1 MMKILLI
8 LCCIVFLTKSGQCVF
23 KEIDGIYYAFYLET
37 TSWEEATIQCTGGSL
52 LTLTSAVKTDVYAFL
67 NESSPPESGFAWTS
81 GICNASG
88 CDVAP
93 ARPSNTFWSDEYPR
107 PLDEFP
113 AGTTVTYIVW
123 NRQTDLFANTVNY
136 TDDAMQIT
144 VDQFICEYSSRNAGV
159 DVVSYT
165 NGDCFS
171 QNNSA
176 LQTCICD
183 DGFQGENCS
192 EAVQT
197 TSETV
202 PTDVSMANVTTEQ
215 FTTSVTAADPNGT
228 FATEASTANVP
239 VGTSSAS
246 GSTTATNTDMTTANN
261 SVTDVTT
268 TDLASHSS
276 VTDVTTT
283 DLASHSSV
291 TDVSASSSAST
302 DILTSASAS
311 TDILASTGASTDILT
326 STDASTD
333 VGASTSAS
341 TDVDASSSASNDV
354 STSTSASTVIAT
366 TWSTAPLSNVCDSN
380 PCLNGQC
387 QAFTDFYICVCAVGY
402 RGLHCNILANASSTL
417 APGSINAT
425 VAAIISSE
433 SNVLNILIGVSIL
446 VAVATFSGI
455 VAIRKTAKRNGSGQS
470 QDSIQDAV
478 DSDDSLSSD
487 DSSLSVYTPFIDMDT
502 DSVGSTKHEI
512 RQWNTNPPDMVLRK
526 EPAEK

>member
-1 MMKILLI
+1 MMKTLLI
-8 LCCIVFLTKSGQCVF
+8 LYCIVFFTKSGQCVF
-23 KEIDGIYYAFYLET
+23 KEIGGVYYAFYLET
-37 TSWEEATIQCTGGSL
+37 TSWEEATVQCTGGSL
-52 LTLTSAVKTDVYAFL
+52 LTLTSAVKGDVYAFL

-88 CDVAP
+88 CDVTP
-93 ARPSNTFWSDEYPR
+93 ARPSNTFWSHEYPK
-107 PLDEFP
+107 PLDEFS

-192 EAVQT
+192 EAVNT
-197 TSETV
+197 TSEPV

-215 FTTSVTAADPNGT
+215 FTTSVTADPNGT
-228 FATEASTANVP
+228 TATEASTANVP
-239 VGTSSAS
+239 VGTSS
-246 GSTTATNTDMTTANN
+246 GSSSTAATNTDMTTANN

-268 TDLASHSS
+268 PDLASLSS
-276 VTDVTTT
+276 F
-283 DLASHSSV
+283 
-291 TDVSASSSAST
+291 TDVSVSSSAST
-302 DILTSASAS
+302 DNLTSASVS
-311 TDILASTGASTDILT
+311 TDIPASTGASTDILT
-326 STDASTD
+326 STDASTY
-333 VGASTSAS
+333 VNVSTSIS
-341 TDVDASSSASNDV
+341 TDVFASSTASNDV
-354 STSTSASTVIAT
+354 SASTSASTVIAT